1 MHVAVGTGEPLL
13 NVTSQGSSFTGNS
26 VLVGSKDTP
35 HSADRFSTDDRIC
48 AVVNAKKQ
56 DVVCVFDVVERLLQ
70 HN

>member
-35 HSADRFSTDDRIC
+35 HSADRFSTDDRQTES
-48 AVVNAKKQ
+48 A
-56 DVVCVFDVVERLLQ
+56 LLSMLRSKMSSAYSTS
-70 HN
+70 